1 MQGDDEARGRAM
13 TDPLSSNPAFYDA
26 PSSYSHLNDSLPPL
40 PTRDE
45 ESISPLESLAE
56 QARDPSPCYATAE
69 GNLESQQQQHA
80 PQRRRASRSRSL
92 SIASID
98 YNAPESYSSIDDDLP
113 PIESVVEEPPAPLE
127 ILAEQARARD
137 AESERQ
143 KQAPP
148 PPPRRPRL
156 RKPDVSRL
164 ATQLYT
170 ISHLVFF
177 SILGTLARLG
187 LQALTSYPGDPVIFR
202 SIWPNFAGCVVIG
215 FLAEDSN
222 LFCNGAGQAPRP
234 TRRTDEER
242 RDDDRNKTAPS
253 TGSNKTS
260 SSNNGTARARQ
271 SEVVA
276 VINKKTIPLYIGL
289 ATGFCGSF
297 TSFSAFMRDAFLALS
312 NDLPSAGSSPPRNG
326 GHSFLA
332 LLAVPVTTV
341 SLSLCGLFLGAH
353 IAIAVR
359 PWIPAIPRRL
369 GVFLDCAAVLLGWG
383 CWLGAVLMSIF
394 PPAGHVDWR
403 GQVTFALVFAPLGCL
418 ARFYA
423 SLMLN
428 RRVATFPLGTFAVNT
443 VGTGVLGMAWDLSHS
458 SAANAGAGLI
468 GCQVL
473 AGIQDGFC
481 GCLTTVST
489 WVSELA
495 SLRRRHAYV
504 YGGASILAGF
514 AVMVA
519 VMGGLRWSDAF
530 EPGAC
535 A

>member
-1 MQGDDEARGRAM
+1 M
-13 TDPLSSNPAFYDA
+13 
-26 PSSYSHLNDSLPPL
+26 
-40 PTRDE
+40 
-45 ESISPLESLAE
+45 AE
-56 QARDPSPCYATAE
+56 NVTSFP
-69 GNLESQQQQHA
+69 
-80 PQRRRASRSRSL
+80 
-92 SIASID
+92 ASID
-98 YNAPESYSSIDDDLP
+98 YNAPESYSNIDDDLP
-113 PIESVVEEPPAPLE
+113 PIEPVVGEPPAPLE
-127 ILAEQARARD
+127 ILAEQARAREV
-137 AESERQ
+137 ESEKE
-143 KQAPP
+143 KQAPRP
-148 PPPRRPRL
+148 PTRRRRL

-170 ISHLVFF
+170 ISHLIFF

-187 LQALTSYPGDPVIFR
+187 LQALTAYPDDPVIFH
-202 SIWPNFAGCVVIG
+202 SIWPNFAGSVVIG

-222 LFCNGAGQAPRP
+222 LFCDGAGQAPRP
-234 TRRTDEER
+234 TRPTDEAEQNTN
-242 RDDDRNKTAPS
+242 RNRNSP
-253 TGSNKTS
+253 NTS
-260 SSNNGTARARQ
+260 SSNNGTTQAKQ
-271 SEVVA
+271 LPNQIIA

-297 TSFSAFMRDAFLALS
+297 TSFSAFMRDTFLALS
-312 NDLPSAGSSPPRNG
+312 NDLPSVGSSPPRNG

-332 LLAVPVTTV
+332 LVAVPVTTV
-341 SLSLCGLFLGAH
+341 SLSMCGLFLGAH
-353 IAIAVR
+353 IAIALR
-359 PWIPAIPRRL
+359 PWIPAIPRRR
-369 GVFLDCAAVLLGWG
+369 GIFLDCAAVLLGWG
-383 CWLGAVLMSIF
+383 CWIGAVLMSIF
-394 PPAGHVDWR
+394 PPVGHSDWR
-403 GQVTFALVFAPLGCL
+403 GKVTFALVFAPLGCL
-418 ARFYA
+418 ARFYV

-428 RRVATFPLGTFAVNT
+428 RRVATFPLGTFVVNI

-458 SAANAGAGLI
+458 STAIGGGGVI

-473 AGIQDGFC
+473 AGIQNGFC

-504 YGGASILAGF
+504 YGGASIFAGF